1 MSLKMTIMG
10 ILEEYVR
17 KNEVNQSL
25 IRRVSEAEF
34 SGSQTGRLSREM
46 AQNVLNS
53 DLQVRLSIPVEPE
66 YLISTFPF

>member
-25 IRRVSEAEF
+25 IRRVSEAEY
-34 SGSQTGRLSREM
+34 SGSQTGRLSRGTSQKDLE
-46 AQNVLNS
+46 
-53 DLQVRLSIPVEPE
+53 LQVRFVDCIL
-66 YLISTFPF
+66 YL